1 MENLEIKYFDRIETM
16 LGQMQGLKDV
26 VGLILGEILEVRAE
40 GLSKGELLPKYVAAQ
55 VMTNAIFDLLCYQ
68 TEKTRE
74 FVNSHI

>member
-1 MENLEIKYFDRIETM
+1 MENLEIEYFDRIETM

-40 GLSKGELLPKYVAAQ
+40 SLSKGELLPKYVAAQ

-68 TEKTRE
+68 TEETRE